1 MLNKVLGTKVGM
13 TQLFD
18 KNGNVVPVT
27 VVEVKNWLVTQVKSS
42 KQDGYA
48 SLQLGLLRKRFRGIE
63 FSPVWLK
70 AKKDHFLQV
79 KEVPVKDDHEFKP
92 GQSIS
97 LGDSVLQEGDVVIVT
112 GTSKGCG
119 FQGVVK
125 RHGFAGG
132 PKAHGSKFHRIPG
145 SASHMRTQGEVIKG
159 KRYPGHMGTEQV
171 TVKGLKVIRIDRD
184 SGLLFLKGAIP
195 GKKDGLIAINK
206 QGA

>member
-18 KNGNVVPVT
+18 KDGMVVPVT
-27 VVEVKNWLVTQVKSS
+27 VIDVNHWFVTQVKSS
-42 KQDGYA
+42 QKDGYA

-70 AKKDHFLQV
+70 ARADHFLRI
-79 KEVPVKDDHEFKP
+79 KEVPVKDDHSFKP
-92 GQSIS
+92 GQALS
-97 LGDSVLQEGDVVIVT
+97 LADSVLQEGDVVSVI
-112 GTSKGCG
+112 GNAKGLG

-132 PKAHGSKFHRIPG
+132 PKAHGSKFHRRPG
-145 SASHMRTQGEVIKG
+145 SGSHMRTQGEVIKG
-159 KRYPGHMGTEQV
+159 KRFPGHMGTEQV
-171 TVKGLKVIRIDRD
+171 TVKGLKVIRIDRE
-184 SGLLFLKGAIP
+184 SGLVFVKGAIP

-206 QGA
+206 